1 MIIYADVLFLI
12 NFIMDFMSLY
22 VCSKVLDMRMKK
34 RSILLGAFLGAAYAF
49 GGLYINFP
57 EPVSAIVASI
67 LMCYAAFGKR
77 KISVFIK
84 TIVLFYT
91 TAMLFGGII
100 TFFYNILYEYRN
112 IIFFANGI
120 KNWMFFA
127 ISGIVF
133 VIVIAV
139 SRIFRTYMYK
149 KSVCVEVC
157 IDNKTRLFNLM
168 CDTGNLLRDPYTD
181 LPVIVVKAECLDKML
196 GRDGI
201 HRQPEKAQSEK
212 VLKYKLRYIPVK
224 TAAGKALLPA
234 LKADSTYI
242 FNKHGK
248 KNEIQTVLACDAV
261 SGSSYGDYDGLIPY
275 LLGFEV

>member
-1 MIIYADVLFLI
+1 MIIYADVLFVI

-34 RSILLGAFLGAAYAF
+34 RNILFGAFFGAAYAF
-49 GGLYINFP
+49 AGLYINFP
-57 EPVSAIVASI
+57 EPFAAFVVSV

-84 TIVLFYT
+84 TVVLFYT
-91 TAMLFGGII
+91 TGMLFGGII
-100 TFFYNILYEYRN
+100 TFFYNIVYEYRN
-112 IIFFANGI
+112 IKFFENGI
-120 KNWMFFA
+120 KTWMFFA

-133 VIVIAV
+133 LIILAV
-139 SRIFRTYMYK
+139 SHMFRTYMYK
-149 KSVCVEVC
+149 RSVCVEVC

-196 GRDGI
+196 GKDGI

-275 LLGFEV
+275 SLGFEV